1 MPKKNC
7 RLPVMQVILRV
18 ISLALFSLAWNTCV
32 IAEENPKFEGD
43 EKSSLDLAQDS
54 QDEATKT
61 TKTKD
66 KNQSVFKP
74 SEEVS
79 EDYAVPFPADI

>member
-1 MPKKNC
+1 MPKKDC
-7 RLPVMQVILRV
+7 RPPVMQVRLRI

-32 IAEENPKFEGD
+32 VAEENPKSEGD
-43 EKSSLDLAQDS
+43 EKSNLDLAQDS
-54 QDEATKT
+54 QVETTKT
-61 TKTKD
+61 TKKKD
-66 KNQSVFKP
+66 ENQSVFKP